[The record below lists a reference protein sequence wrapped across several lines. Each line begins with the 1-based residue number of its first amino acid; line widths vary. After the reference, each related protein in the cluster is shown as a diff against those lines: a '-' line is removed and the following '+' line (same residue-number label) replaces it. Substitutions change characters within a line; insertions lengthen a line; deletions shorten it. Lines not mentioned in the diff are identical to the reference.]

1 MRGRSWTGEWL
12 QWGHRPRGSA
22 TSLGATV
29 IALLVPSQRAWAC
42 FVRRAQRE
50 RIRPRIPN
58 NNPTLRKKSGRWLTH
73 MTQLPP
79 ALGCRS
85 ALLMSGRP
93 TRSCSCWDRYF
104 FRWIDQVDAHPT
116 WGIITPAYFIPDD
129 ADPQLGLL

>member
-1 MRGRSWTGEWL
+1 MRGLSWTGEWL

-93 TRSCSCWDRYF
+93 TRSCSCWDRF
-104 FRWIDQVDAHPT
+104 SSDGFSPNLQARVLGQFGESNSWDAAAP
-116 WGIITPAYFIPDD
+116 
-129 ADPQLGLL
+129 